1 MANVK
6 MSKVRIVGLK
16 SERNLI
22 LNVLE
27 RSGSFEIAPTK
38 ELGSGGKVKDTSH
51 LDKVVGKQAR
61 LSFAVDF
68 LNAVNAEVGEI
79 VAADLKKR
87 KKDETYEIREF
98 DYVPAKKSMGRK
110 VIGYDDFYD
119 VAAKEYE
126 LLAVAD
132 ELEKLSFERVEIRSQ
147 ENKLRI
153 VNRNIKPYE
162 NADIK
167 FSEIKDTKCACVML
181 ALGPK
186 GAADPLGGIECYT
199 EEYPSVGG
207 CLLGIVA
214 KKEYK
219 QKIIEKLSLAGFS
232 LCRYDYDSLPKDVI
246 SRNER
251 EIERLNAT
259 DEEKLKKALSYT
271 KYLDEIKILYDV
283 MGLEIEKSLAELE
296 FVKTDSTFVAEGWT
310 PAQNAEL
317 LVNEIKSKTERV
329 VCNVSEPQA
338 DDVPPTLARNTK
350 LIAPF
355 EDVTNM
361 YAVPSHNEI
370 DPNPFMAIFF
380 FIFFGIMLGDA
391 GYGLVLSIL
400 CFVALKVFRF
410 EKGLKNMIFMFAICG
425 ISGVVWGLLF
435 GGIFAIET
443 IPALWFN
450 PLQEPITML
459 AVSIVL
465 GVIHLCV
472 GYALNMAAKIR
483 AGKVAD
489 AILDNAFIFTIF
501 IGVALLALDMLL
513 ETSGSALSTAGLA
526 VLIGSLAGIA
536 LTAGRHNKGIG
547 GKFAGGFAGIYNLIN
562 LFSDV
567 MSYARLFGLA
577 LASGAI
583 GLAFNSLGSMFFSIP
598 VIGYVIGIIVLIPL
612 HAFNMGLSLLSA
624 YVHNIRLQ
632 YLEFYG
638 KFFEGNGRL
647 FSPMGEKTKYVR
659 FV

>member
-1 MANVK
+1 

-38 ELGSGGKVKDTSH
+38 ALGSGGKVKDTSH

-79 VAADLKKR
+79 VAADLKKH

-98 DYVPAKKSMGRK
+98 DYAPAKKSMGRK

-232 LCRYDYDSLPKDVI
+232 LCRYDYDALPKDVI
-246 SRNER
+246 SRNVR

-296 FVKTDSTFVAEGWT
+296 FVKTDCTFVAEGWT

-513 ETSGSALSTAGLA
+513 VTSGSALSTAGLA

>member
-27 RSGSFEIAPTK
+27 RSGSFEVVPTK
-38 ELGSGGKVKDTSH
+38 EIGTGAKVKDVSH
-51 LDKVVGKQAR
+51 LDKVVGKQAK
-61 LSFAVDF
+61 LGFAIDF
-68 LNAVNAEVGEI
+68 LNSVNSEVAECI
-79 VAADLKKR
+79 ASDIKKH
-87 KKDETYEIREF
+87 KKDENYAVRDF
-98 DYVPAKKSMGRK
+98 DYTPAKKTMGRK
-110 VIGYDDFYD
+110 QIGYDDFYD

-126 LLAVAD
+126 LLTVAD
-132 ELEKLSFERVEIRSQ
+132 ALEKLSFERVEIKSQ
-147 ENKLRI
+147 INKI
-153 VNRNIKPYE
+153 NIINKNLKPYE

-167 FSEIKDTKCACVML
+167 FSQLRDTKCACVML

-186 GAADPLGGIECYT
+186 SSADPLGGIECYT

-207 CLLGIVA
+207 CLLGIVG
-214 KKEYK
+214 KKEDK

-232 LCRYDYDSLPKDVI
+232 LCTYSYDALPKEVI
-246 SRNER
+246 SRNED
-251 EIERLNAT
+251 EIKGLIAR
-259 DEEKLKKALSYT
+259 DEEKLRVALSYT
-271 KYLDEIKILYDV
+271 KYLDQIKVLYDV

-310 PAQNAEL
+310 PAQNADN
-317 LVNEIKSKTERV
+317 LVAEIKKQTEKV
-329 VCNVSEPQA
+329 VCVVTAPEDGDA
-338 DDVPPTLARNTK
+338 PPTLAKNPK

-361 YAVPSHNEI
+361 YAVPSYNEI
-370 DPNPFMAIFF
+370 DPNPFMSFF
-380 FIFFGIMLGDA
+380 FFVFFGIMLGDA

-400 CFVALKVFRF
+400 CFVALKLFKF
-410 EKGLKNMIFMFAICG
+410 EKGLKNMVFMFAICG
-425 ISGVVWGLLF
+425 ISGVIWGLLF

-450 PLQEPITML
+450 PLQEPIMML

-472 GYALNMAAKIR
+472 GYGLNMAAKIKD
-483 AGKVAD
+483 GKIAD
-489 AILDNAFIFTIF
+489 AVLDNVFIFTIF
-501 IGVALLALDMLL
+501 IGVALLALNMLL
-513 ETSGSALSTAGLA
+513 KPESGALGDAGLY
-526 VLIGSLAGIA
+526 VLIGSLVCIA

-583 GLAFNSLGSMFFSIP
+583 GLAFNSLGSMFFTIP

-647 FSPMGEKTKYVR
+647 FTPLGEKTKYVR
-659 FV
+659 FI